1 MLNGL
6 RHGEGVYQCAN
17 GVSCYTG
24 QWHIGK
30 RQGKVKLLCAWCIG
44 VYYRGVVF
52 RVDWCIT
59 CQVAHIMMENGLIT
73 DSMAGENGS
82 TGVCVCVYIQLV
94 ILVSGT
100 RLHVKYLAWFVPLK
114 SLH

>member
-1 MLNGL
+1 
-6 RHGEGVYQCAN
+6 
-17 GVSCYTG
+17 
-24 QWHIGK
+24 
-30 RQGKVKLLCAWCIG
+30 
-44 VYYRGVVF
+44 
-52 RVDWCIT
+52 
-59 CQVAHIMMENGLIT
+59 MMENGLIT